1 MVPPTF
7 LNRKCDIRPMLM
19 SIEVN
24 ISAAKT
30 GRIAIKEGDDLNFLA
45 RNFCKVYNLDKE
57 MEKTLL
63 S

>member
-1 MVPPTF
+1 
-7 LNRKCDIRPMLM
+7 MLM

-30 GRIAIKEGDDLNFLA
+30 GKIAIKEGDDLKFLA

-57 MEKTLL
+57 MEKSLL